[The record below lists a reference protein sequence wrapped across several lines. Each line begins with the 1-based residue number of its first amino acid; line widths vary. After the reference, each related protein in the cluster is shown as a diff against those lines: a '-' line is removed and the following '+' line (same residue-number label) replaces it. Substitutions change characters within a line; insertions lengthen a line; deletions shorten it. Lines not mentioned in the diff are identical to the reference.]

1 MWQLKVLIFTFN
13 GQFAHGL
20 DVDCEVI
27 EEIIGGGGG
36 GGEEESTSEIEMV
49 EERVKSKVA
58 LPKLYSL
65 QLKMGKDLECFP
77 LETIKSP
84 SLHGINGKFEI
95 AL

>member
-13 GQFAHGL
+13 GQFARGL

-36 GGEEESTSEIEMV
+36 EESTSEIEMV

-65 QLKMGKDLECFP
+65 QLKIVKDLECFP
-77 LETIKSP
+77 LETIKSR